1 MEANKNLEF
10 LDTLT
15 VEQFKAEKRVN
26 KIQVKKNPNTGK
38 LFFTFGAK
46 TGAVAA
52 KGVPTHPMISHV
64 KGEPT
69 TENPSGEFYLLH
81 EEGQGGAPVIA
92 EF

>member
-1 MEANKNLEF
+1 MESNKNLEF

-15 VEQFKAEKRVN
+15 VEQFKAEKHVD
-26 KIQVKKNPNTGK
+26 KISVKKNPETGK

-46 TGAVAA
+46 AGAVSA
-52 KGVPTHPMISHV
+52 KGIPAHPMVSYV

-69 TENPSGEFYLLH
+69 PENPSGKFYLLH
-81 EEGQGGAPVIA
+81 EEGQGGAPVVA

>member
-1 MEANKNLEF
+1 MESNKNLEF

-15 VEQFKAEKRVN
+15 VEQFKAEKYVD
-26 KIQVKKNPNTGK
+26 KISVKKNPKTGK

-46 TGAVAA
+46 AGAVAA
-52 KGVPTHPMISHV
+52 KGIPAHPMVSYV

-69 TENPSGEFYLLH
+69 PENPSGKFYLLH
-81 EEGQGGAPVIA
+81 EEGQGGAPVVA